1 MITWM
6 GSSACSGSLFL
17 LVETLEELQIFL
29 FFLLVCGR
37 SELQQTYRAWTLSR
51 CDRALGQELKGGA
64 LLGLSCC
71 PGKTRI
77 K

>member
-1 MITWM
+1 MWM
-6 GSSACSGSLFL
+6 GSSTCSGSLFL
-17 LVETLEELQIFL
+17 LVETLEELQFFL
-29 FFLLVCGR
+29 FLVCGR
-37 SELQQTYRAWTLSR
+37 SELQQTYRAWTFPR

-71 PGKTRI
+71 SGRTRI